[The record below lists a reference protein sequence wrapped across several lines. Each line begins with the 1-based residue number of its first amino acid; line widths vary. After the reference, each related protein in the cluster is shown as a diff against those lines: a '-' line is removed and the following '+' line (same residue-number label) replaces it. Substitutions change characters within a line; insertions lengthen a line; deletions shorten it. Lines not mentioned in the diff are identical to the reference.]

1 VYNEHLPVWFPRLP
15 LLLASCTLST
25 TSLLAQSSSKRCL
38 SRSASYLALS
48 PPELYCSTYHPLNP
62 AAGFPR
68 LNSRFVSTCLMMFFF
83 SFCETS
89 ICPAEGSITPI
100 IFFLDTRVACGRG
113 NIREYV
119 VGVFCT
125 YIPEDLARPLL
136 VLLHKYISSVSMWNI
151 YLSFFQFITR

>member
-1 VYNEHLPVWFPRLP
+1 
-15 LLLASCTLST
+15 
-25 TSLLAQSSSKRCL
+25 
-38 SRSASYLALS
+38 
-48 PPELYCSTYHPLNP
+48 
-62 AAGFPR
+62 
-68 LNSRFVSTCLMMFFF
+68 MMFFF

-151 YLSFFQFITR
+151 YLSFFSVHHPVITLISFFSFS